1 MLDAIKP
8 LLDSDL
14 VNEETRREINEA
26 WEAKMNEAREEIRS
40 ELREEFA
47 RRYEHDK
54 SVMVEALD
62 KMVTDSLASE
72 IAEIAEE
79 KKAVAADRVAT
90 MENMKKVA
98 ETFETFLTTKLAEEI
113 RELHEDRKAQ
123 QEKIAK
129 LEGFV
134 IENLAEEIQEF
145 AADKKA
151 VVETRVRLVAEAK
164 DKLESLK
171 KDFIARSA
179 TMVQETVA
187 KKLTSELTQLKEDI
201 QLAKE
206 NNFGRKIFEAFA
218 AEFGTSYLNENIEI
232 KKLMDTISSKETQ
245 IAEAEEKIAEVQ
257 AIVESKQQEIATITE
272 SVERTQKLS
281 TLMQPLNKEKAAIME
296 SLLEN
301 VATSKL
307 DVAFQKYL
315 PAVLKEGTA
324 TTAKK
329 VVTESTVEVTGN
341 KETAVKTDDKG
352 NIIELRRLAGL
363 K

>member
-26 WEAKMNEAREEIRS
+26 WEAKMTEAREEIRS

-62 KMVTDSLASE
+62 KMVTDTLTSE
-72 IAEIAEE
+72 VAEIAEE

-90 MENMKKVA
+90 MEQMKKVA
-98 ETFETFLTTKLAEEI
+98 ETFESFLTTKLEEEI
-113 RELHEDRKAQ
+113 RELHGDRQAQ
-123 QEKIAK
+123 QAKMEK

-145 AADKKA
+145 AEDKKA

-171 KDFIARSA
+171 QDFIARSA
-179 TMVQETVA
+179 KMVQETVA

-232 KKLMDTISSKETQ
+232 KKLMDTISSKESQ
-245 IAEAEEKIAEVQ
+245 IAEAQEKIAEVE
-257 AIVESKQQEIATITE
+257 AIVESKQQELVNITE
-272 SVERTQKLS
+272 SAERKEKLT
-281 TLMQPLNKEKAAIME
+281 TLTKNLNKEKAAIME

-307 DVAFQKYL
+307 DGAFEKYL
-315 PAVLKEGTA
+315 PAVLKEGA
-324 TTAKK
+324 QGTTKK
-329 VVTESTVEVTGN
+329 VLSESTKEVTGN
-341 KETAVKTDDKG
+341 KETAVKTDEQG

>member
-14 VNEETRREINEA
+14 VNEETRNEINEA
-26 WEAKMNEAREEIRS
+26 WEAKMTEAREEIRT

-62 KMVTDSLASE
+62 KMVTDSLTSE
-72 IAEIAEE
+72 IQEIAGE
-79 KKAVAADRVAT
+79 KRAIAEDRVET
-90 MENMKKVA
+90 MEKMKKVA
-98 ETFETFLTTKLAEEI
+98 ETFETFLTTKLSEELN
-113 RELHEDRKAQ
+113 ELHNDRKEQ

-129 LEGFV
+129 LESFV

-145 AADKKA
+145 ATDKKA

-164 DKLESLK
+164 DKLDQLK
-171 KDFIARSA
+171 QNFVSRSA
-179 TMVQETVA
+179 KLVQETVA
-187 KKLTSELTQLKEDI
+187 KKLTSELQQLKEDI

-232 KKLMDTISSKETQ
+232 KKLMSTISEKDSQ
-245 IAEAEEKIAEVQ
+245 IAEAQEKITEIE
-257 AIVESKQQEIATITE
+257 AIVEGKEQEISKISE
-272 SVERTQKLS
+272 SVARKEKLE
-281 TLMQPLNKEKAAIME
+281 TLTKNLNKEKATIME

-307 DVAFQKYL
+307 DSAFEKYL
-315 PAVLKEGTA
+315 PAVLKEGSK
-324 TTAKK
+324 TTKQ
-329 VVTESTVEVTGN
+329 VVTESTKEVTGN
-341 KETAVKTDDKG
+341 KTTASQTDDQG
-352 NIIELRRLAGL
+352 NIIDIKRLAGL

>member
-8 LLDSDL
+8 LLDIDL
-14 VNEETRREINEA
+14 VNEETRQEINEA
-26 WEAKMNEAREEIRS
+26 WEAKMTEAREEIRS

-62 KMVTDSLASE
+62 KMVTESLTSE
-72 IAEIAEE
+72 IEEIAAE
-79 KKAVAADRVAT
+79 KLAMAQDRVVT
-90 MENMKKVA
+90 MEEMKKVA
-98 ETFETFLTTKLAEEI
+98 ETFESFLTTRLEEEI
-113 RELHEDRKAQ
+113 RELHEDRQAQ
-123 QEKIAK
+123 QAKIEK

-145 AADKKA
+145 ASDKKA

-171 KDFIARSA
+171 ADFVARSA
-179 TMVQETVA
+179 KMVQETVA

-245 IAEAEEKIAEVQ
+245 IAEAQEKIAQVE
-257 AIVESKQQEIATITE
+257 AIIESKQQEITAITE
-272 SVERTQKLS
+272 SVERTQKL
-281 TLMQPLNKEKAAIME
+281 TALTKNLNKEKATIME

-307 DVAFQKYL
+307 DGAFEKYL
-315 PAVLKEGTA
+315 PAVLKEGTSS
-324 TTAKK
+324 TSKK
-329 VVTESTVEVTGN
+329 VLSESTKEVTGN
-341 KETAVKTDDKG
+341 KETAVKTDEQG